1 MILTLPTI
9 RADCVA
15 AVRPEQRYYVVLA
28 MCLANETAIVELA
41 QITKMLQAS
50 DTDPSP
56 SRTRSEQFGLRYPQL
71 QDAARRCFAT
81 LVEASIFDT
90 HRADGGGYT
99 HCCTQMVHV
108 LTHGVGVWELDP
120 LQLVKTKTMD
130 LLQGTMIHKISQQL
144 ENHEEK
150 FKLML
155 QDRFE
160 DLQKATEGQ
169 DDLITC
175 HKCKSS
181 NVIYNMRQTRS
192 ADEGMSAFLC
202 CLKCG
207 ANWKM

>member
-1 MILTLPTI
+1 MTLPTI
-9 RADCVA
+9 RPEHVA
-15 AVRPEQRYYVVLA
+15 SVAPGQRYHVVLA
-28 MCLANETAIVELA
+28 MCLADEAAIVELA
-41 QITKMLQAS
+41 QVTDALRAVR
-50 DTDPSP
+50 DTDHMPIRVRP
-56 SRTRSEQFGLRYPQL
+56 QRFGLRHPQL
-71 QDAARRCFAT
+71 HDASRRCFAT
-81 LVEASIFDT
+81 KVEASIFDT
-90 HRADGGGYT
+90 HRTDGCAYT
-99 HCCTQMVHV
+99 HRCTQIVHV
-108 LTHGVGVWELDP
+108 LTHGIGVWELAP
-120 LQLVKTKTMD
+120 LQLVQTKAMD

-144 ENHEEK
+144 EGHEEK